1 MQRTLS
7 ASCAPLALL
16 REARRRRVEAV
27 RNSRSASEQSCFGAD
42 GCSPRNGFC
51 DEFFQQLFRCCP
63 RLGLPPMS
71 PHSFGRAGR
80 ALSDSSCHR
89 TLLSFFIVL
98 EHLQEALG
106 VAPTA
111 ARRMSCT
118 CCRTQGGEP
127 QGSRSRRWWSP
138 GTQQFD
144 PLLARLRLRRLL
156 DGHRTFDLLLVLRD
170 AAASSC
176 VSSGGTTETARDFTL
191 APLLFIAGGV
201 ETIGSRRLQRR
212 YPWPAVSILR
222 RAWAATCC
230 WRACVG
236 SLFGWEI
243 PQSLHR

>member
-1 MQRTLS
+1 MHAANALGVLRAARAAERGETS
-7 ASCAPLALL
+7 ACG
-16 REARRRRVEAV
+16 
-27 RNSRSASEQSCFGAD
+27 SRPKFSFRLGAKLFW
-42 GCSPRNGFC
+42 GLPVAAHVTVFVTN
-51 DEFFQQLFRCCP
+51 FFQQLFRCCP

-191 APLLFIAGGV
+191 APLLFA
-201 ETIGSRRLQRR
+201 SRAASRL
-212 YPWPAVSILR
+212 
-222 RAWAATCC
+222 
-230 WRACVG
+230 
-236 SLFGWEI
+236 
-243 PQSLHR
+243 